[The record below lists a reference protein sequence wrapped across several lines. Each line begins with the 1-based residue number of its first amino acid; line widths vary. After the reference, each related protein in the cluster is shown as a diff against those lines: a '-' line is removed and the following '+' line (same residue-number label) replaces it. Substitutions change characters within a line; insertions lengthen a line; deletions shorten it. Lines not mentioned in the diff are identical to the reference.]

1 VNCSACSF
9 SNREDAR
16 YCTRCGTPL
25 FLLCVKCSAPA
36 QDGDL
41 FCGGCGS
48 RLLHLAA
55 GAALPVLAPPPGVAA
70 GAKPGVKPG
79 TAPAAPA
86 GFESERKNVTVLFAD
101 IAGFTAMS
109 EKLDPE
115 DVTNLMNGC
124 LRMLADVVV
133 RYEGYVD
140 KFIGDC
146 IMAIF
151 GAPIAH
157 ENHPELAVRAAI
169 AMHKE
174 MEEYNK
180 KLPTKIDKKL
190 ALHTGINSGMVIAGG
205 VGSDM
210 KMEYTVM
217 GDTVNLASR
226 LESIAKDGQIF
237 VSGYTYNLTRHLFEF
252 LHHDPIKV
260 KGKQAPVA
268 VYEVLKAKNL
278 IGQDIKTSDATPPLV
293 GRSSEIDTLQKCAR
307 ALMAGHGQAVF
318 LVSDPGIGK
327 SRVQLEL
334 KNRFKPGEIQVIE
347 GTCRSFSRSTSYAV
361 FAEIFRQL
369 LTIDGDDL
377 NEAVRDKLVK
387 NLPLLLKLDPE
398 ALAPEAREA
407 IVHIGSI
414 LGLQLAEEFDIA
426 VDQMEAQEI
435 KASIF
440 RSVAWFYRQLARQK
454 PLMLVLENLH
464 HADTTSIE
472 LIAYLFE
479 AVRQDPVMLVL
490 LMRPV
495 REHPSAKLPPIA
507 KKVLDDRSTEISFS
521 RLSDPECDQLLR
533 HLLKVERVPDAI
545 LAMVRSRADGNP
557 LYIEEIA
564 RSLIDDG
571 IVARTEDGGLRVIR
585 DLDHVSIPG
594 SIQGLVMARI
604 DKLPGTLKDVLQI
617 AAVLGPTFKHELLK
631 RVAKADDLE
640 PRLVQLIELGIVFE
654 SKSFPEIEYSFRN
667 VLTQEAIYST
677 LLLKR
682 QKELHAQ
689 IAKEIETL
697 YASRL
702 DDQVELLAQHYVGA
716 ADFAKAY
723 DYLVKSGY
731 KAKAAY
737 SNQDA
742 ARYFADAIEQAGH
755 LAMRPYE
762 LGDVRIALSEVQELQ
777 GDMETAIQTL
787 QDAASLIEDEV
798 RKADVLRNI
807 GRIEEKRG
815 SAKKAGEIYASAL
828 EILRNHPD
836 AAETGM
842 LYMNQSWVMNRLRQY
857 DAAIETAMKAVKIF
871 EAHDA
876 ADKIAYAYN
885 NLGVIYEHKG
895 EFDKA
900 FEYSKKSLDLFTEQ
914 GNKRQMGNLLLS
926 LGYLYNKRKDLD
938 VALDYFE
945 QSFQTMD
952 RIGNRFGAGTALM
965 SKGRCYVDLDQL
977 DEAEGSLAQALR
989 IHRELDLKRKIVA
1002 NELALGNV
1010 LLRKNDL
1017 PGARKHAESAHAL
1030 AEQENYASDLAR
1042 ACRLEAD
1049 LLSRE
1054 GGDPAP
1060 KLREAIAI
1068 LEGIGRAD
1076 EAAQIAK
1083 QLARYA
1089 SAAK

>member
-1 VNCSACSF
+1 MDCSACSF
-9 SNREDAR
+9 SNREGVR
-16 YCTRCGTPL
+16 YCTHCGTPL
-25 FLLCVKCSAPA
+25 FMVCVKCSTPA
-36 QDGDL
+36 QEGDQ
-41 FCGGCGS
+41 FCGSCGF
-48 RLLHLAA
+48 RLIHLGA
-55 GAALPVLAPPPGVAA
+55 GAPLPAMAL
-70 GAKPGVKPG
+70 
-79 TAPAAPA
+79 APAAPTKPA
-86 GFESERKNVTVLFAD
+86 APAAPVKLESERKNVTVLFAD

-146 IMAIF
+146 VMAIF

-157 ENHPELAVRAAI
+157 ENHPELAVRAAL
-169 AMHKE
+169 AMHRE

-190 ALHTGINSGMVIAGG
+190 ALHTGINTGMVIAGG
-205 VGSDM
+205 VGSDT

-252 LHHDPIKV
+252 IRHDPIKV

-268 VYEVLKAKNL
+268 VYEVTKAKSVT
-278 IGQDIKTSDATPPLV
+278 GQEKTGDTAPPLV
-293 GRSSEIDTLQKCAR
+293 GRSSEIDTLQKCAQ

-318 LVSDPGIGK
+318 LISEPGIGK

-347 GTCRSFSRSTSYAV
+347 GSCRSFSRSTSYAV
-361 FAEIFRQL
+361 FAEIFKAL
-369 LTIDGDDL
+369 LTIDADDL
-377 NEAVRDKLVK
+377 PEAIRDKLVK
-387 NLPLLLKLDPE
+387 NLPLMLKLDPE
-398 ALAPEAREA
+398 ALMPEAREA

-414 LGLQLAEEFDIA
+414 LGLKLAEEFDVP
-426 VDQMEAQEI
+426 VDQMEAQEV

-440 RSVAWFYRQLARQK
+440 RSVAWFYRQLGKQK
-454 PLMLVLENLH
+454 PVMLVLENLH

-472 LIAYLFE
+472 LVAYLFD
-479 AVRQDPVMLVL
+479 ALRQDPMMLVL

-495 REHPSAKLPPIA
+495 KDHPSAKLPLIA
-507 KKVLDDRSTEISFS
+507 KKVLDDRSTQISFS

-533 HLLKVERVPDAI
+533 HLLKVADVPDAI

-564 RSLIDDG
+564 RSLVDDG
-571 IVARTEDGGLRVIR
+571 IVERTDDGGLRLLR
-585 DLDHVSIPG
+585 DLDQVSIPG

-604 DKLPGTLKDVLQI
+604 DKLPTALKDVLQV

-631 RVAKADDLE
+631 RVVTGDDLE
-640 PRLVQLIELGIVFE
+640 ARLGQLIELGIVFE

-667 VLTQEAIYST
+667 VLTQEAIHST
-677 LLLKR
+677 LLLSR
-682 QKELHAQ
+682 QKELHKQ
-689 IAKEIETL
+689 IATEIEGL

-702 DDQVELLAQHYVGA
+702 DDHVELLAQHYVGA
-716 ADFAKAY
+716 AEPAKAY
-723 DYLVKSGY
+723 QYLLKSGL

-737 SNQDA
+737 ANQDA
-742 ARYFADAIEQAGH
+742 ARYFSDALEQAEKIQPPPGD
-755 LAMRPYE
+755 LA
-762 LGDVRIALSEVQELQ
+762 DVQVALSEVQELQ
-777 GDMETAIQTL
+777 GDMEAAIQSL
-787 QDAASLIEDEV
+787 HKAAGLIAVEV

-815 SAKKAGEIYASAL
+815 SAKKAAEIYVDAL
-828 EILRNHPD
+828 KILANHPD
-836 AAETGM
+836 AVETGM
-842 LYMNQSWVMNRLRQY
+842 VYMNQSWVMNRMRQS
-857 DAAIETAMKAVKIF
+857 DQAIETAMKAVKIF
-871 EAHDA
+871 EAHGA
-876 ADKIAYAYN
+876 TEKIALAYN
-885 NLGVIYEHKG
+885 NIGVFYEHKG
-895 EFDKA
+895 DFDKA
-900 FEYSKKSLDLFTEQ
+900 FEFNKKSLDLFTAQ
-914 GNKRQMGNLLLS
+914 GDKRQMGNLFLS
-926 LGYLYNKRKDLD
+926 LGYLYNKKKDLD

-965 SKGRCYVDLDQL
+965 SKGRCYVDLDKL
-977 DEAEGSLAQALR
+977 DEAERSLAQALR
-989 IHRELDLKRKIVA
+989 IHRELDLKRKMVA

-1010 LLRKNDL
+1010 LMRKDDL
-1017 PGARKHAESAHAL
+1017 AAARKHAESAYGL
-1030 AEQENYASDLAR
+1030 ASQENYGSDLAR

-1049 LLSRE
+1049 LAQRE
-1054 GGDPAP
+1054 GQDPTP
-1060 KLREAIAI
+1060 KLREAITI
-1068 LEGIGRAD
+1068 LEGIGRTE

-1083 QLARYA
+1083 QLARFA

>member
-1 VNCSACSF
+1 
-9 SNREDAR
+9 
-16 YCTRCGTPL
+16 
-25 FLLCVKCSAPA
+25 
-36 QDGDL
+36 
-41 FCGGCGS
+41 
-48 RLLHLAA
+48 
-55 GAALPVLAPPPGVAA
+55 
-70 GAKPGVKPG
+70 
-79 TAPAAPA
+79 
-86 GFESERKNVTVLFAD
+86 
-101 IAGFTAMS
+101 
-109 EKLDPE
+109 
-115 DVTNLMNGC
+115 
-124 LRMLADVVV
+124 
-133 RYEGYVD
+133 
-140 KFIGDC
+140 
-146 IMAIF
+146 
-151 GAPIAH
+151 
-157 ENHPELAVRAAI
+157 
-169 AMHKE
+169 

-237 VSGYTYNLTRHLFEF
+237 VSGYTYNQTRHLFEY
-252 LHHDPIKV
+252 LRHEPIKV

-268 VYEVLKAKNL
+268 VYEVLKAKTQA
-278 IGQDIKTSDATPPLV
+278 GQDAKTDTGPPLV
-293 GRSSEIDTLQKCAR
+293 GRSSEIDTLQKCAH
-307 ALMAGHGQAVF
+307 ALMAGNGQAVF
-318 LVSDPGIGK
+318 LISEPGIGK

-347 GTCRSFSRSTSYAV
+347 GICRSFSRSTTYAV
-361 FAEIFRQL
+361 FDEIFRQL
-369 LTIDGDDL
+369 FTIDADDL
-377 NEAVRDKLVK
+377 PEAMREKLIK
-387 NLPLLLKLDPE
+387 NLPLVLKLDAA
-398 ALAPEAREA
+398 ALTPEAREA

-414 LGLQLAEEFDIA
+414 LGLKLAEEFDVAI
-426 VDQMEAQEI
+426 DQMEAQEI

-472 LIAYLFE
+472 LIAYLFD

-490 LMRPV
+490 LMRPM

-507 KKVLDDRSTEISFS
+507 KKVLDDRATEISFS

-545 LAMVRSRADGNP
+545 LTMVRARADGNP

-564 RSLIDDG
+564 RSMVDDA
-571 IVARTEDGGLRVIR
+571 IVERTDGELRLIR
-585 DLDHVSIPG
+585 DLDQVSIPG

-604 DKLPGTLKDVLQI
+604 DKLPGTLKDVLHI

-631 RVAKADDLE
+631 RIAKIDDLDA
-640 PRLVQLIELGIVFE
+640 RLAQLNELGIVFE

-689 IAKEIETL
+689 IAKEIEQL
-697 YASRL
+697 YATRL
-702 DDQVELLAQHYVGA
+702 DDQVELLAQHYIGA
-716 ADFAKAY
+716 ADAAKAFE
-723 DYLVKSGY
+723 YLVKAGY

-742 ARYFADAIEQAGH
+742 ARYFTDAIEQAGH

-762 LGDVRIALSEVQELQ
+762 LGDVRVALSEVQELQ
-777 GDMETAIQTL
+777 GDMEAAIQTL
-787 QDAASLIEDEV
+787 HEAAGLIADDV

-815 SAKKAGEIYASAL
+815 SAKKAGEIYAEAL
-828 EILRNHPD
+828 GILKDHPD
-836 AAETGM
+836 AVETGM

-857 DAAIETAMKAVKIF
+857 DAAIETAMKAVEIF
-871 EAHDA
+871 EAHQA

-895 EFDKA
+895 DFDKA
-900 FEYSKKSLDLFTEQ
+900 HEYSQKSLDLFTEQ

-926 LGYLYNKRKDLD
+926 LGYLYNKKKELD

-965 SKGRCYVDLDQL
+965 SKGRCYVDVGKL
-977 DEAEGSLAQALR
+977 DEAESSLAQALR
-989 IHRELDLKRKIVA
+989 IHRELDLKRKVVA

-1010 LLRKNDL
+1010 LLRKNDV
-1017 PGARKHAESAHAL
+1017 GSARKHAESAYVL
-1030 AEQENYASDLAR
+1030 AEQENYVSDQAR
-1042 ACRLEAD
+1042 ACRLQAD
-1049 LLSRE
+1049 VAARE
-1054 GGDPAP
+1054 GGDPQP
-1060 KLREAIAI
+1060 KLREAIGL
-1068 LEGIGRAD
+1068 LEGIGRAE

>member
-1 VNCSACSF
+1 LNCSACSF
-9 SNREDAR
+9 SNRDGVA
-16 YCTRCGTPL
+16 YCTRCGTAL
-25 FLLCVKCSAPA
+25 FLLCFKCSAPA
-36 QDGDL
+36 QEGDQ

-48 RLLHLAA
+48 RLFQMSA
-55 GAALPVLAPPPGVAA
+55 GAPLPVLTTRVLTTPALA
-70 GAKPGVKPG
+70 
-79 TAPAAPA
+79 APAAKPA
-86 GFESERKNVTVLFAD
+86 AAPAAASFESERKNVTVLFAD

-157 ENHPELAVRAAI
+157 ENHPELAVRAAL

-226 LESIAKDGQIF
+226 LESIAKDGQTF

-252 LHHDPIKV
+252 IHHDPIKV

-268 VYEVLKAKNL
+268 VYEVVKAKSMT
-278 IGQDIKTSDATPPLV
+278 GQEKSGDTAPPLV
-293 GRSSEIDTLQKCAR
+293 GRASEIDTLQKCAR
-307 ALMAGHGQAVF
+307 ALLAGLGQAVF
-318 LVSDPGIGK
+318 LVSEPGIGK

-334 KNRFKPGEIQVIE
+334 KNRFKPGEIQTIE
-347 GTCRSFSRSTSYAV
+347 GSCRSFSRSTSYAV
-361 FAEIFRQL
+361 FGEIFRQL
-369 LTIDGDDL
+369 LTIDADDL
-377 NEAVRDKLVK
+377 SEAIRDKLIK
-387 NLPLLLKLDPE
+387 NLPPLLKLDGE
-398 ALAPEAREA
+398 ALTPEAREA

-414 LGLQLAEEFDIA
+414 LGLQLAEEFDVA

-440 RSVAWFYRQLARQK
+440 RSVAWFYRQLAKQK

-495 REHPSAKLPPIA
+495 KDHPSAKLPPIA
-507 KKVLDDRSTEISFS
+507 RKVLDDRSTEISFS

-533 HLLKVERVPDAI
+533 HLLKAERVPDAI

-564 RSLIDDG
+564 RNLTDDG
-571 IVARTEDGGLRVIR
+571 IVERAENGTIRVIR
-585 DLDHVSIPG
+585 DLDQVSIPG

-604 DKLPGTLKDVLQI
+604 DKLPPLLKDVLHI

-631 RVAKADDLE
+631 RVAKTDDLE
-640 PRLVQLIELGIVFE
+640 PRLAQLIELGIVFE

-689 IAKEIETL
+689 IAAEIETL

-702 DDQVELLAQHYVGA
+702 DDQVELLAQHYLGA
-716 ADFAKAY
+716 ADAAKAY
-723 DYLVKSGY
+723 EYLVKSGY
-731 KAKAAY
+731 KAKASY

-742 ARYFADAIEQAGH
+742 ARYFADAIEQAGR
-755 LAMRPYE
+755 LSMRPYE
-762 LGDVRIALSEVQELQ
+762 LGDVRVALSEVQELQ
-777 GDMETAIQTL
+777 GDMEAAIQTL
-787 QDAASLIEDEV
+787 QEAAALIEDEV
-798 RKADVLRNI
+798 RKADVMRNI

-828 EILRNHPD
+828 EILRKHPD
-836 AAETGM
+836 AVETGL

-857 DAAIETAMKAVKIF
+857 DQAIETATKAVKIF
-871 EAHDA
+871 EAHHA
-876 ADKIAYAYN
+876 PDKIAYAYN

-914 GNKRQMGNLLLS
+914 GNKRQVGNLLLS
-926 LGYLYNKRKDLD
+926 LGYLYNKKKDLD
-938 VALDYFE
+938 LALDYFE

-965 SKGRCYVDLDQL
+965 SKGRCYVDLDKL
-977 DEAEGSLAQALR
+977 DEAESSLAQALR
-989 IHRELDLKRKIVA
+989 IHRELDLKRKVVA

-1017 PGARKHAESAHAL
+1017 VNARKHAESAQAL
-1030 AEQENYASDLAR
+1030 ATQENYASDLAR

-1049 LLSRE
+1049 LLLRE

-1060 KLREAIAI
+1060 KLRQAIAI

-1083 QLARYA
+1083 QLAGFA
-1089 SAAK
+1089 SAAN

>member
-1 VNCSACSF
+1 VNCAACSF
-9 SNREDAR
+9 SNRDGAR

-25 FLLCVKCSAPA
+25 FLICLKCSSPA
-36 QDGDL
+36 YEGDQ
-41 FCGGCGS
+41 FCGGCGA
-48 RLLHLAA
+48 RLVQGA
-55 GAALPVLAPPPGVAA
+55 GAPVPVLAAMPVAA
-70 GAKPGVKPG
+70 AAVKAKRAGE
-79 TAPAAPA
+79 PAA
-86 GFESERKNVTVLFAD
+86 FESERKNVTVLFAD

-157 ENHPELAVRAAI
+157 ENHPELAVRAAL

-237 VSGYTYNLTRHLFEF
+237 VSGYTYNLTRHLFDFVTHE
-252 LHHDPIKV
+252 PIKV

-268 VYEVLKAKNL
+268 VYEVTKAKSVTTQEKA
-278 IGQDIKTSDATPPLV
+278 GDAAPPLV
-293 GRSSEIDTLQKCAR
+293 GRSSEITTLENCAR
-307 ALMAGHGQAVF
+307 SLMAGRGQAVF
-318 LVSDPGIGK
+318 LVSEPGIGK
-327 SRVQLEL
+327 SRVQIEL
-334 KNRFKPGEIQVIE
+334 KNRFKPGEVQVIE
-347 GTCRSFSRSTSYAV
+347 GSCRSFSRSTSYAV
-361 FAEIFRQL
+361 FGEIFRAL
-369 LTIDGDDL
+369 LTIDADDL
-377 NEAVRDKLVK
+377 PDAMRDKLVK

-398 ALAPEAREA
+398 ALTPEAREA
-407 IVHIGSI
+407 TVHIGSV
-414 LGLQLAEEFDIA
+414 LGLDLAEEFDVAI
-426 VDQMEAQEI
+426 DQMEAQEI

-440 RSVAWFYRQLARQK
+440 RSVAWFYRLIAKQK

-479 AVRQDPVMLVL
+479 AVRQDPVMAVL
-490 LMRPV
+490 LMRPIKD
-495 REHPSAKLPPIA
+495 HPSAKLPLIA
-507 KKVLDDRSTEISFS
+507 KKTLDDRSTEISFS
-521 RLSDPECDQLLR
+521 RLSDLECDQLLR
-533 HLLKVERVPDAI
+533 HLLKVEQIPDAV
-545 LAMVRSRADGNP
+545 LNMVRARADGNP

-571 IVARTEDGGLRVIR
+571 IVERNDEGGLRVIR
-585 DLDHVSIPG
+585 DLDRVSLPG

-604 DKLPGTLKDVLQI
+604 DKLPAALKDVLHI

-631 RVAKADDLE
+631 RVAKSDDLE
-640 PRLVQLIELGIVFE
+640 ARLGQLIELGIVFE

-667 VLTQEAIYST
+667 VLTQEAIYAT

-682 QKELHAQ
+682 QKELHGQ
-689 IAKEIETL
+689 IAAEIEAL

-702 DDQVELLAQHYVGA
+702 DDHVELLAQHYAGA
-716 ADFAKAY
+716 ADAGQAY
-723 DYLVKSGY
+723 RYLVKSGV

-737 SNQDA
+737 ANQDA
-742 ARYFADAIEQAGH
+742 ARYFGDALAQAEHIKPPPGDLADVH
-755 LAMRPYE
+755 
-762 LGDVRIALSEVQELQ
+762 VALSEAQELL
-777 GDMETAIQTL
+777 GDMEAAIQAL
-787 QDAASLIEDEV
+787 RQAASLIDVDV
-798 RKADVLRNI
+798 RKADALRNI

-815 SAKKAGEIYASAL
+815 SAAKAAEIYRDAL
-828 EILRNHPD
+828 EILRKHPD
-836 AAETGM
+836 AVETGM
-842 LYMNQSWVMNRLRQY
+842 LHMNQSWVMNRLRQH
-857 DAAIETAMKAVKIF
+857 DQAIETAQKAIKIF
-871 EAHDA
+871 ETHGAQDR
-876 ADKIAYAYN
+876 IAFAYN

-895 EFDKA
+895 DFEKA
-900 FEYSKKSLDLFTEQ
+900 FEYNKKSLDLFAAQ
-914 GNKRQMGNLLLS
+914 GDKRQMGNLFLS
-926 LGYLYNKRKDLD
+926 LGYLYNKKNDLG

-952 RIGNRFGAGTALM
+952 RIVNRFGAGTALM
-965 SKGRCYVDLDQL
+965 SKGRCYVDLGKL
-977 DEAEGSLAQALR
+977 DEAERALAQALR
-989 IHRELDLKRKIVA
+989 IHRELDLKRKMVA

-1010 LLRKNDL
+1010 LMRKNDL
-1017 PGARKHAESAHAL
+1017 AGARKHAEGAYAL
-1030 AEQENYASDLAR
+1030 AAQESYASDLAR

-1049 LLSRE
+1049 VQHRA

-1068 LEGIGRAD
+1068 LEGIGRKD

-1083 QLARYA
+1083 QLAGYA

>member
-1 VNCSACSF
+1 MNCTACSF
-9 SNREDAR
+9 ANRDGVR

-25 FLLCVKCSAPA
+25 FLLCLKCSTPA
-36 QDGDL
+36 QEGDQ
-41 FCGGCGS
+41 FCGGCGG
-48 RLLHLAA
+48 RLMHGA
-55 GAALPVLAPPPGVAA
+55 GAALPALAMAVHAA
-70 GAKPGVKPG
+70 APVQAKRAGE
-79 TAPAAPA
+79 PA

-157 ENHPELAVRAAI
+157 ENHPELAVRAAL

-180 KLPTKIDKKL
+180 KLPAKIDKKL

-237 VSGYTYNLTRHLFEF
+237 VSGYTYNLTRHLFDFVTHE
-252 LHHDPIKV
+252 PIKV

-268 VYEVLKAKNL
+268 VYEVIKAKSATTQEKA
-278 IGQDIKTSDATPPLV
+278 GDAAPPLV
-293 GRSSEIDTLQKCAR
+293 GRSSEISTLETCAR
-307 ALMAGHGQAVF
+307 SLMAGRGQAVF
-318 LVSDPGIGK
+318 LISEPGIGK

-334 KNRFKPGEIQVIE
+334 KNRFKPGEIQIIE
-347 GTCRSFSRSTSYAV
+347 GSCRSFSRSTSYAV
-361 FAEIFRQL
+361 FGEIFKTL
-369 LTIDGDDL
+369 LTIDADDL
-377 NEAVRDKLVK
+377 PESMRDKLVK

-398 ALAPEAREA
+398 ALTPEAREA

-414 LGLQLAEEFDIA
+414 LGLNLAEEFDVA
-426 VDQMEAQEI
+426 LDQMEAQEI

-440 RSVAWFYRQLARQK
+440 RSVAWFYRQIAKQK

-464 HADTTSIE
+464 HADTNSIE
-472 LIAYLFE
+472 LIAYLLE
-479 AVRQDPVMLVL
+479 AVRQEPVMLVL
-490 LMRPV
+490 LMRPIKD
-495 REHPSAKLPPIA
+495 HPSAKLPLIA

-521 RLSDPECDQLLR
+521 RLSDLECDQLLR
-533 HLLKVERVPDAI
+533 HLLKVEQIPDAV
-545 LAMVRSRADGNP
+545 LNMVRARADGNP

-571 IVARTEDGGLRVIR
+571 IVERNDEGGLRIIR
-585 DLDHVSIPG
+585 DLDQVSLPG

-604 DKLPGTLKDVLQI
+604 DKLPGALKDVLQI
-617 AAVLGPTFKHELLK
+617 AAVLGATFKHELLK
-631 RVAKADDLE
+631 RVAKSDDLE
-640 PRLVQLIELGIVFE
+640 TRLGQLIELGIVFE

-667 VLTQEAIYST
+667 VLTQEAIYAT

-682 QKELHAQ
+682 QKELHGQ

-702 DDQVELLAQHYVGA
+702 DDHVELLAQHYAGA
-716 ADFAKAY
+716 ADAKQAY
-723 DYLVKSGY
+723 RYLVKSGL
-731 KAKAAY
+731 KAKTAY
-737 SNQDA
+737 ANQDA
-742 ARYFADAIEQAGH
+742 ARYFSDALAQAEH
-755 LAMRPYE
+755 IKPPPRDLAE
-762 LGDVRIALSEVQELQ
+762 VHIALSEAEELL
-777 GDMETAIQTL
+777 GDMEAAIQAL
-787 QDAASLIEDEV
+787 RKAAGLLDADV
-798 RKADVLRNI
+798 RKADAMRNI

-815 SAKKAGEIYASAL
+815 SAAKAAEIYREAL
-828 EILRNHPD
+828 DLLRKHPD
-836 AAETGM
+836 AVETGL
-842 LYMNQSWVMNRLRQY
+842 LYMNQSWVMNRMRQH
-857 DAAIETAMKAVKIF
+857 DQAIEAVLKAIKIF
-871 EAHDA
+871 ETHGAH
-876 ADKIAYAYN
+876 DKIAFAYN

-895 EFDKA
+895 DFDKA
-900 FEYSKKSLDLFTEQ
+900 FEYNKKSLDLFTAQ
-914 GNKRQMGNLLLS
+914 GDKRQMGNLFLS
-926 LGYLYNKRKDLD
+926 LGYLYNKKNELGT
-938 VALDYFE
+938 ALDYFE

-965 SKGRCYVDLDQL
+965 SKGRCYVDLDKL
-977 DEAEGSLAQALR
+977 EEAERTLAQALR
-989 IHRELDLKRKIVA
+989 IHRELDLKRKMVA

-1010 LLRKNDL
+1010 LMRKNDL
-1017 PGARKHAESAHAL
+1017 AGARKHAEGAYAL
-1030 AEQENYASDLAR
+1030 ATQENYASDLAR

-1049 LLSRE
+1049 VRQRE
-1054 GGDPAP
+1054 GQDPAP

-1068 LEGIGRAD
+1068 LEGIGRKD

-1083 QLARYA
+1083 QLASYASTA